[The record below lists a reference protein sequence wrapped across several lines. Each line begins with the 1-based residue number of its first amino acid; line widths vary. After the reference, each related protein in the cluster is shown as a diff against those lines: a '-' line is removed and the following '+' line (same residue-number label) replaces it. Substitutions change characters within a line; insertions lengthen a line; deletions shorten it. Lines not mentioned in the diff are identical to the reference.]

1 MQTIIRCKKGSCS
14 PGVKN
19 LGDVAMQSGTSVRN
33 AQEKFIIF
41 HVKLLKTVRY

>member
-1 MQTIIRCKKGSCS
+1 MFKCYADHHSMQERYSCS

-33 AQEKFIIF
+33 AQEKFMSNC
-41 HVKLLKTVRY
+41 